1 MSSANSARSL
11 TRLHKQW
18 WIAASSSGLVVVVVY
33 FWLGQVGLAPD
44 RALQWVRLLKKE
56 IDRV

>member
-1 MSSANSARSL
+1 MSTANSAQSL
-11 TRLHKQW
+11 TRVHQQW
-18 WIAASSSGLVVVVVY
+18 WIAASSSGLVFVVY
-33 FWLGQVGLAPD
+33 FWLGQAVLAPN

>member
-1 MSSANSARSL
+1 MSTANSAQSL

-18 WIAASSSGLVVVVVY
+18 WIAASSSGLVVVVY
-33 FWLGQVGLAPD
+33 FWLAPD
-44 RALQWVRLLKKE
+44 RSLQWVRLLKKE

>member
-1 MSSANSARSL
+1 MSTANSAQSL

-18 WIAASSSGLVVVVVY
+18 WIAARSSGLVVVVY
-33 FWLGQVGLAPD
+33 FWLGQAGLAPD